1 MATATMLLTACDT
14 KISQDKFVA
23 QLEATKANITLDSEA
38 LDNVHIYNK
47 LSVHNI
53 NYKEGEFASE
63 VNGLILTRT
72 QKYTWIDENGR
83 YYHYEKSLITSIDK
97 EITKAEF
104 DIYMATA
111 RGEICAKLNEGVANC
126 ENMLKEQ
133 ADDSVYYNVKNS
145 FAQTINGEYKMN
157 STMNYKTTED
167 GQEVEATRKTTFIF
181 KKNLPVKYTINDNG
195 ENYYKYTYGNAEFKK
210 PENSVANS

>member
-72 QKYTWIDENGR
+72 QKYTWIDKMVDIIIMKN
-83 YYHYEKSLITSIDK
+83 HLSL
-97 EITKAEF
+97 A
-104 DIYMATA
+104 
-111 RGEICAKLNEGVANC
+111 
-126 ENMLKEQ
+126 
-133 ADDSVYYNVKNS
+133 
-145 FAQTINGEYKMN
+145 
-157 STMNYKTTED
+157 
-167 GQEVEATRKTTFIF
+167 
-181 KKNLPVKYTINDNG
+181 
-195 ENYYKYTYGNAEFKK
+195 
-210 PENSVANS
+210 